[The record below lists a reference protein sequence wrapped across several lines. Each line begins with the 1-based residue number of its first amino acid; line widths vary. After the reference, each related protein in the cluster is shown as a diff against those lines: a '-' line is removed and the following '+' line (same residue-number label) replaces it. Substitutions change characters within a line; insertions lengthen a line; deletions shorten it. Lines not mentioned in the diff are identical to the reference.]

1 MCGHATIAIT
11 KLAIDSGW
19 IEKVEP
25 QTKVS
30 IEAPCGILT
39 SYAEVVNQEVIS
51 VSFEN
56 VPSFVVALD
65 QVLDIPELGAVR
77 YDLAF
82 GGAFYAFV
90 NVMDVGLKGDL
101 MQYQN

>member
-1 MCGHATIAIT
+1 MCGHTTIAIT

-19 IEKVEP
+19 IEMVQP
-25 QTKVS
+25 QKKVS

-39 SYAEVVNQEVIS
+39 LYAEVVNQEVIS

-56 VPSFVVALD
+56 VSSFVVALN
-65 QVLDIPELGAVR
+65 QVLDIPQFGAFR

-82 GGAFYAFV
+82 GGFYAFV
-90 NVMDVGLKGDL
+90 NVMDVGLKSDF
-101 MQYQN
+101 MYYQK